1 MMSSLT
7 CPTAPRK
14 TEKDTPAN
22 GTSILVI
29 GLRRQPLKV
38 HSAEARSEAPGGQ
51 ASVLPGPTQCGFWPE
66 EWRNVSGLSAQQGWL
81 PTVWSLTAMR
91 PRAPYPQDSDHRGLS
106 EFAFTIL
113 TLKSPM
119 FCIFGEFLIIKLQL

>member
-1 MMSSLT
+1 MMISLP

-14 TEKDTPAN
+14 AERDTPDK
-22 GTSILVI
+22 GTSILAI

-38 HSAEARSEAPGGQ
+38 HSAETRSEAPGGQ
-51 ASVLPGPTQCGFWPE
+51 AFVLPGPTRRGFRPE
-66 EWRNVSGLSAQQGWL
+66 EWRDVSGLSAQWL
-81 PTVWSLTAMR
+81 PTVWSLTATC
-91 PRAPYPQDSDHRGLS
+91 PRAPCPQDSDHRGLC

-119 FCIFGEFLIIKLQL
+119 FCIFGEFLIIKLPL